1 VQAIADGIPGA
12 QFVVVPQASH
22 LVSAEQP
29 DAVTAELRRF
39 LA

>member
-1 VQAIADGIPGA
+1 MREIADGIPGA
-12 QFVVVPQASH
+12 RFVVVPEASH

-29 DAVTAELRRF
+29 EAVTAEIRRF

>member
-1 VQAIADGIPGA
+1 LIAEGIPGA
-12 QFVVVPQASH
+12 QFVVIPQASH

-29 DAVTAELRRF
+29 EAVTARIREF